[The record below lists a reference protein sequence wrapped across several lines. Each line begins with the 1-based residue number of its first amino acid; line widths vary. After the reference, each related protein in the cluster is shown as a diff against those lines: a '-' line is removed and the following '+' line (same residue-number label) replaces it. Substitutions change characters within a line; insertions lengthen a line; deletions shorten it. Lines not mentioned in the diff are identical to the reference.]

1 MIRACGRAA
10 GPAAARTRARIRETT
25 MSMEAEVTRNVLM
38 YFVLPL
44 WLFAGFAD
52 YLCHRASSIATTA
65 GPRNRSSTCSCSR
78 RWASRSRRPWG
89 PRGERSRHPRH
100 DHLLG
105 AARGDC
111 GVGCILRPRQA
122 GDHSHRAV
130 GAQLPGRASPLEPR
144 AGRRTELGQFL
155 ALFGFGTAT
164 PRFEIVWRE
173 PPLPWGYVLS
183 VITAVMLLEVLP
195 YLEELVRG
203 LIANGGRLVP
213 RPAVRAVRPERS

>member
-1 MIRACGRAA
+1 MLTEMGIPVTAAMALEVNALVILVMIVCWALHEATA
-10 GPAAARTRARIRETT
+10 VWDVFYANDKREITPIEQWVH
-25 MSMEAEVTRNVLM
+25 SYLG
-38 YFVLPL
+38 VLPL
-44 WLFAGFAD
+44 LS
-52 YLCHRASSIATTA
+52 LVLVVVL
-65 GPRNRSSTCSCSR
+65 N
-78 RWASRSRRPWG
+78 WA
-89 PRGERSRHPRH
+89 
-100 DHLLG
+100 
-105 AARGDC
+105 
-111 GVGCILRPRQA
+111 
-122 GDHSHRAV
+122 
-130 GAQLPGRASPLEPR
+130 
-144 AGRRTELGQFL
+144 QFL

>member
-1 MIRACGRAA
+1 
-10 GPAAARTRARIRETT
+10 

-65 GPRNRSSTCSCSR
+65 GPKESLI
-78 RWASRSRRPWG
+78 
-89 PRGERSRHPRH
+89 
-100 DHLLG
+100 HLLMLTEMG
-105 AARGDC
+105 IPVTAAMALEVNALVILVMIVCWALHEATAVWDVFYANDKREITPIEQWVHSYL
-111 GVGCILRPRQA
+111 GV
-122 GDHSHRAV
+122 
-130 GAQLPGRASPLEPR
+130 LPLLSLVLVVVLNWA
-144 AGRRTELGQFL
+144 QFL

>member
-1 MIRACGRAA
+1 
-10 GPAAARTRARIRETT
+10 

-65 GPRNRSSTCSCSR
+65 GPKESLI
-78 RWASRSRRPWG
+78 
-89 PRGERSRHPRH
+89 
-100 DHLLG
+100 HLLMLTEMG
-105 AARGDC
+105 IPVTAAMALEVNALVILVMIICWALHEATAVWDVFYANDKREITPIEQWVHSYL
-111 GVGCILRPRQA
+111 GV
-122 GDHSHRAV
+122 
-130 GAQLPGRASPLEPR
+130 LPLLSLVLVVVLNWA
-144 AGRRTELGQFL
+144 QFL